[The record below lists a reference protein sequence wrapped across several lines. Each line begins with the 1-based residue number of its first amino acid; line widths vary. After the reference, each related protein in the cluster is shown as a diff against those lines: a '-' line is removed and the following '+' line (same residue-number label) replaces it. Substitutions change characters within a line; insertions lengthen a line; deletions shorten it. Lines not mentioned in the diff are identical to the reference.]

1 MLQIALSETL
11 MKILTSFP
19 FFSFFLNRKRA
30 NPFPF
35 FLIPNEFF
43 LGKNYY
49 TTKILMMPT
58 TFPDISNKICI
69 NQTNEA
75 ESRQLC
81 LTLKKKKR
89 KREKKNWK
97 RVFDK

>member
-1 MLQIALSETL
+1 
-11 MKILTSFP
+11 
-19 FFSFFLNRKRA
+19 
-30 NPFPF
+30 
-35 FLIPNEFF
+35 
-43 LGKNYY
+43 
-49 TTKILMMPT
+49 MMPT

-81 LTLKKKKR
+81 LTLKKKR